1 MKHFNIRV
9 YGLYVNPENEI
20 LVTDESYNDHFFTKF
35 PGGGL
40 EWGEG
45 TIDCLKREFIEEF
58 NTEIEVLSH
67 FYTTDFFQVSAFHHS
82 DQVISIYYLIDL
94 DIISL
99 RHNIFLTDSSEEVR
113 FIPISKLG
121 EDDLTFPID
130 KKVVELIKKRFLS
143 SENRMLS

>member
-143 SENRMLS
+143 IENRRLS

>member
-1 MKHFNIRV
+1 MKRFNVRV
-9 YGLYVNPENEI
+9 YGLYISPENEV

-45 TIDCLKREFIEEF
+45 TADCLKREFIEEF
-58 NTEIEVLSH
+58 NTDIEVLSH
-67 FYTTDFFQVSAFHHS
+67 FYTTDFFQVSAFHHN

-99 RHNIFLTDSSEEVR
+99 KHNIFLTDSSEEVR
-113 FIPISKLG
+113 FIPLSVLK
-121 EDDLTFPID
+121 ESDLTFPID
-130 KKVVELIKKRFLS
+130 KKVVGLLKSQFVKG
-143 SENRMLS
+143 